1 MSNYGINK
9 HIVLGNIGSDKN
21 IRFNV
26 ANEGTQQEVT
36 IGNFSLCANLPI
48 GGGKTIKTWT
58 QVVIIGNIAKA
69 VRQFIKPGKQVYIE
83 GYTRTRAVIDET
95 TGNTTYWY
103 ETVVNDFTGT
113 IRLLG
118 DQNGNGRNTN
128 PEQLIDEQTL
138 AAMGYDPQQQ
148 KQHQHQPQQES
159 QPQQQKVTSADV
171 SQADI
176 MEVMGRQPI
185 EDNNATQKAGKKK
198 EHKKDK
204 PQETVAYEN
213 HPPFF
218 GDNPDEGIP
227 F

>member
-26 ANEGTQQEVT
+26 VNHGTDHEVT

-48 GGGKTIKTWT
+48 GGGKTIQTWT

-69 VRQFIKPGKQVYIE
+69 VQSFIKPGKQVYIE
-83 GYTRTRAVIDET
+83 GYTRTRATTDEQ
-95 TGNTTYWY
+95 TGKTSYWH

-118 DQNGNGRNTN
+118 DANGNSRNAN
-128 PEQLIDEQTL
+128 PEQLLDEQTM
-138 AAMGYDPQQQ
+138 AAMGYQPPTQQVQ
-148 KQHQHQPQQES
+148 QP
-159 QPQQQKVTSADV
+159 PVNNPPQQKVTSADI
-171 SQADI
+171 SHQDM
-176 MEVMGRQPI
+176 MEAMGRQPI
-185 EDNNATQKAGKKK
+185 ETNAAENKNKKNK
-198 EHKKDK
+198 NHKQQTTTAEPDHQEM
-204 PQETVAYEN
+204 PQ
-213 HPPFF
+213 PFF
-218 GDNPDEGIP
+218 ETMDEEIP